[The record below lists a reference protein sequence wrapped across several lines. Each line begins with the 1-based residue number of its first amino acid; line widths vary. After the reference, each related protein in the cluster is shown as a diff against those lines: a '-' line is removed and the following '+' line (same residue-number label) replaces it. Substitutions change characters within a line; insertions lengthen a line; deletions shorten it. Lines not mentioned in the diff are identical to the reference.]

1 MIWACCHSSPGICA
15 SYACHLVDAPT
26 LCPAASKTKIS
37 VDRDGSTD
45 RGSGSSVFHR
55 SAIAPTR
62 KKRKA
67 ACYRYRRCTLR
78 QRILAES
85 PPTSWVDTPSLA
97 DTERRFRMFPG
108 TSSLCCYFRASNP
121 SGLCVFRKHMEAK
134 RFALLWGDWPVCGGC
149 DGVLNGGDG
158 MWNDHDGL
166 LSDCNGTWYEDTT
179 RPINHIT
186 TPINHITN
194 PLPTSQTH
202 YPHHKPITHTNKH
215 TKRLTF
221 SPWRPTS
228 CTPRTRR

>member
-134 RFALLWGDWPVCGGC
+134 RFALSWGDCPVCGGC
-149 DGVLNGGDG
+149 DGVLKGGDG
-158 MWNDHDGL
+158 MWNDLMGCLVIAMGHGMRIPQ
-166 LSDCNGTWYEDTT
+166 G
-179 RPINHIT
+179 
-186 TPINHITN
+186 
-194 PLPTSQTH
+194 PLTISQHPLTISQTH